1 MKLQCAA
8 SYGRLRHESFLNF
21 KWTSAMTTG
30 FRAMTT
36 GFRTISVAI
45 HIIKGLQ
52 QSRYGRSL
60 PTGIKRKRLKHILKK
75 KRASV
80 ATYEVVLQ

>member
-8 SYGRLRHESFLNF
+8 SYGRLRHESSLNF
-21 KWTSAMTTG
+21 KWTS
-30 FRAMTT
+30 AMTT

-60 PTGIKRKRLKHILKK
+60 PTGIKRKRLKHIIKK